1 MVVPFFW
8 SCRLTLPSQPFPWL
22 AFRRIAR
29 RMRVVGILGLACWQ
43 VLLLTM
49 VSMAADKSEAPP
61 YDYTQIARQ
70 VTIHRDS
77 WGVPHIFGKTDE
89 STLFG
94 YGFAQAEDFFWQVED
109 SYILALGRYAEVHG
123 PQGLNSDRLNRAF
136 EIVPRSRRDF
146 AAIDLTSQRLYMA
159 FVEGINYFLQ
169 THPAVRPRLIRQF
182 KPWHVL
188 AYHRHIA
195 LEMCFRFTGLSES
208 YLPRHNPT
216 VWAAT
221 GSNGWVLGGSR
232 TASGHPM
239 LLSNP
244 HMPWYGF
251 GQLMEAHLCSGGLP
265 SQREGGTGWNFIGA
279 GFYGSPSLAM
289 GHNRRLGWTLVTNEP
304 DIADVWRVRFTH
316 PQRPLAYA
324 YDGGWREAETWD
336 EVIRVRKS
344 RGWESR
350 KLTFRKT
357 HHGPIVGRE
366 DEHTF
371 LAARI
376 SGLFDMVPMRQSMRM
391 FRANNLTEFRTA
403 LGEMQLLFMNV
414 LYGDCDGN
422 IWYLYNGRVPRRNP
436 QFDWSVPVDGSNPAA
451 QWLGFHS
458 LDELPQVLNPA
469 AGLLQNC
476 NSSPWITTDG
486 DNPLPED
493 FPDYLVGE
501 KQMMV
506 GWGGMDEATADASGP
521 HRRRALRSLEIL
533 RAMQKV
539 TFDTWQASAFDT
551 EVYWAR
557 VELPR
562 YAQHLQHLQQD
573 NPELAERVKPYL
585 EHLLAWD
592 ARITANSTAA
602 TLCHAWYEQLYGSS
616 YPGEQMRALYTNN
629 PTKQL
634 AALPRA
640 ADRLQTMHGD
650 WKIPYGKV
658 YRIQRQPYVADL
670 VNLRFDDAAP
680 SLSSLGGHGP
690 MGVVFTQYYSPS
702 LNIPW
707 VITQRKRY
715 ALVGTSYLAAYQ
727 FTPEGVHGVSLV
739 PLGTSGDPMSTHYF
753 DQAEL
758 LSQNKFKRELF
769 SKQEVLQHRDYSYH
783 PGENSQSPPS
793 RDYRTRKSLN
803 QEIPK

>member
-1 MVVPFFW
+1 MHGLFVA
-8 SCRLTLPSQPFPWL
+8 TL
-22 AFRRIAR
+22 
-29 RMRVVGILGLACWQ
+29 
-43 VLLLTM
+43 
-49 VSMAADKSEAPP
+49 ADRFAMLAPP
-61 YDYTQIARQ
+61 YWPCRLPLPGMPCCWPDFSRAGHWLSLATILMVACWLDPAMAAAAGLDDPVASPAYPYAEIARQ

-94 YGFAQAEDFFWQVED
+94 FGFAQAEDFFWQVED

-146 AAIDLTSQRLYMA
+146 AALDLTSQRLYTA

-169 THPAVRPRLIRQF
+169 THPTVRPRLIQQF

-195 LEMCFRFTGLSES
+195 LEMSFRFTGLADS
-208 YLPRHNPT
+208 YLPRRNPM

-221 GSNGWVLGGSR
+221 GSNGWVLAGSR
-232 TASGHPM
+232 TASGQPM
-239 LLSNP
+239 LLANP

-251 GQLMEAHLCSGGLP
+251 GQLMEAHLCCEASA
-265 SQREGGTGWNFIGA
+265 SQTAAETGWNFIGA

-316 PQRPLAYA
+316 PQRPMAYE
-324 YDGGWREAETWD
+324 YDGGWREAEAWD

-344 RGWESR
+344 RGLESR

-357 HHGPIVGRE
+357 HYGPIVGRE

-376 SGLFDMVPMRQSMRM
+376 SGLFDVVPMRQSMRM
-391 FRANNLTEFRTA
+391 FRANNLVEFRAA
-403 LGEMQLLFMNV
+403 LGEMQLLYMNV
-414 LYGDCDGN
+414 LYADCDGN

-436 QFDWSVPVDGSNPAA
+436 QFDWSAPVDGSNPAT
-451 QWLGFHS
+451 QWLGFHA

-469 AGLLQNC
+469 AGFLQNC

-486 DNPLPED
+486 DNPRPED
-493 FPDYLVGE
+493 FPTYLVGE
-501 KQMMV
+501 QRMMMN
-506 GWGGMDEATADASGP
+506 WGEMGKTQAGASGP

-533 RAMQKV
+533 RALQEV
-539 TFDTWQASAFDT
+539 TFDTWQAQAFDT
-551 EVYWAR
+551 DVYWAR
-557 VELPR
+557 MELPR
-562 YAQHLQHLQQD
+562 YAKQLQQLQQD
-573 NPELAERVKPYL
+573 DPELAERVKPYL
-585 EHLLAWD
+585 EHLLAWN
-592 ARITANSTAA
+592 ARITVDSTAA
-602 TLCHAWYEQLYGSS
+602 TLCHAWYEQLFGSG
-616 YPGEQMRALYTNN
+616 YPGEQMRALYINN
-629 PTKQL
+629 PARQL
-634 AALPRA
+634 AALARA
-640 ADRLQTMHGD
+640 ADRLRAMHGD

-658 YRIQRQPYVADL
+658 YRIQRQPQVADM

-680 SLSSLGGHGP
+680 SLPSLGGHGP

-702 LNIPW
+702 INIPW
-707 VITQRKRY
+707 VIRQRKRY
-715 ALVGTSYLAAYQ
+715 ALAGTSYLAAYE
-727 FTPEGVHGVSLV
+727 FMSDRVRGVSLV
-739 PLGTSGDPMSTHYF
+739 PLGTSGDPKSPHYF

-758 LSQNKFKRELF
+758 LSQKKFKRELF
-769 SKQEVLQHRDYSYH
+769 TKQEVLRGSVRSYH
-783 PGENSQSPPS
+783 PGENPEP
-793 RDYRTRKSLN
+793 
-803 QEIPK
+803 

>member
-1 MVVPFFW
+1 MVFSFNGLRRLPLSGLLCRRHDFSW
-8 SCRLTLPSQPFPWL
+8 SVCW
-22 AFRRIAR
+22 I
-29 RMRVVGILGLACWQ
+29 RVVG
-43 VLLLTM
+43 LLVFAWLKLQGGA
-49 VSMAADKSEAPP
+49 VAMAADETKIPP
-61 YDYTQIARQ
+61 FEYLKMARQ
-70 VTIHRDS
+70 VTIHRDA

-94 YGFAQAEDFFWQVED
+94 FGFAQAEDFFWQVED

-146 AAIDLTSQRLYMA
+146 AALDPTSQRLFRA
-159 FVEGINYFLQ
+159 FVEGINYYLQ
-169 THPAVRPRLIRQF
+169 THATVRPRLIRRF
-182 KPWHVL
+182 EPWHVL

-208 YLPRHNPT
+208 YLPRRNPI

-239 LLSNP
+239 LLANP

-251 GQLMEAHLCSGGLP
+251 GQLMEAHLRS
-265 SQREGGTGWNFIGA
+265 EGSPAQTAGAAGWNFIGA

-304 DIADVWRVRFTH
+304 DIADVWRVHFNH
-316 PQRPLAYA
+316 PERPLAYA
-324 YDGGWREAETWD
+324 YDGGWREAEVWD

-344 RGWESR
+344 RGLESR

-376 SGLFDMVPMRQSMRM
+376 SGLFEGVPMRQSMRM
-391 FRANNLTEFRTA
+391 FRASNLAEFRAA

-414 LYGDCDGN
+414 LYADCDGN

-436 QFDWSVPVDGSNPAA
+436 QFDWSAPVDGGDPAT
-451 QWLGFHS
+451 QWLGFHN

-469 AGLLQNC
+469 AGFVQNC
-476 NSSPWITTDG
+476 NSAPWITTDG
-486 DNPLPED
+486 DNPRPED
-493 FPDYLVGE
+493 YPAYLVGE
-501 KQMMV
+501 KYRQV
-506 GWGGMDEATADASGP
+506 AINVVAGGHEGEAAEYAGGSY
-521 HRRRALRSLEIL
+521 RRRALRSLELL
-533 RAMQKV
+533 RAMRKV
-539 TFDTWQASAFDT
+539 TFATWQASAFDT
-551 EVYWAR
+551 DVYWAR
-557 VELPR
+557 MELPR
-562 YAQHLQHLQQD
+562 YAQHLQQLQKSD
-573 NPELAERVKPYL
+573 PELAGRVKPYL
-585 EHLLAWD
+585 EHLLAWN
-592 ARITANSTAA
+592 ARISTDSTAA
-602 TLCHAWYEQLYGSS
+602 TLCHAWYEQLYGSG
-616 YPGEQMRALYTNN
+616 YPGERMRALYLND
-629 PTKQL
+629 PARQL

-640 ADRLQTMHGD
+640 ADRLQAMHGD
-650 WKIPYGKV
+650 WKIPYGNV
-658 YRIQRQPYVADL
+658 YRIQRQPFVADL
-670 VNLRFDDAAP
+670 INLRFDDAAP
-680 SLSSLGGHGP
+680 SLPSLGGHGP

-707 VITQRKRY
+707 VLTQRRRY
-715 ALVGTSYLAAYQ
+715 ALVGTSYLAAYE
-727 FTPEGVHGVSLV
+727 FMPDRIRGVSLV
-739 PLGTSGDPMSTHYF
+739 PLGTSGMPKSPHFF

-758 LSQNKFKRELF
+758 LSRNKFKQELF
-769 SKQEVLQHRDYSYH
+769 TKQEVLQHAVRSYH
-783 PGENSQSPPS
+783 PGEKFPIK
-793 RDYRTRKSLN
+793 RAR
-803 QEIPK
+803 